1 MTAMHHNAAFGNL
14 AAALLL
20 FVLLVLGCS
29 SGKQNNKGASNANTR
44 DPKEETKAR
53 FEALRDDYAKLP
65 ATTRLT
71 SAPYI
76 KGKIVYL
83 WNRSLPGGGEE
94 ISINTGYLD
103 DNSKLS
109 SIYARSPDEVQT
121 VVFQICKRVDSGKV
135 YVDPLKP
142 EIAQKPLPALI
153 WKCEIT
159 LVDRTIP
166 AVIHKREIQSK
177 LPQTITVRDTQ
188 KEGGGPPPWQE
199 VGDFLLS
206 LPRK

>member
-1 MTAMHHNAAFGNL
+1 MHNNSIVSL
-14 AAALLL
+14 TSVLVL
-20 FVLLVLGCS
+20 FVMIVLGCT
-29 SGKQNNKGASNANTR
+29 SGRQSNDSTNAVKPK
-44 DPKEETKAR
+44 DPKEEVKAR
-53 FEALRDDYAKLP
+53 FESLKDDYAKLP
-65 ATTRLT
+65 ATVRLT

-109 SIYARSPDEVQT
+109 SIYAKSPDEVQT

-188 KEGGGPPPWQE
+188 KEGGGPPPWSE
-199 VGDFLLS
+199 VADFLLS
-206 LPRK
+206 LPRS